1 MNQYH
6 TQFNT
11 TNSEN
16 LIPHDDKTL
25 LINKIQEQHQLI
37 LHKLLPEID
46 MHFAAVLENDD
57 TQHQDLIREAHQAFN
72 EFSEL
77 LTDHI
82 YLEDE
87 FVLPELSNND
97 PIILK
102 AILDFIEKHDD
113 FERILQDLLTQINDS
128 LHPLK
133 PLLSFRILL
142 LKMERLQ
149 VLLEEHNIIEEKLFE
164 SGN

>member
-6 TQFNT
+6 TQINIVS
-11 TNSEN
+11 SEN
-16 LIPHDDKTL
+16 LISADDKTL

-46 MHFAAVLENDD
+46 MHFVAVLENDAFK
-57 TQHQDLIREAHQAFN
+57 HHDLIQEAHQAFG

-77 LTDHI
+77 LADHI
-82 YLEDE
+82 YMEDE

-102 AILDFIEKHDD
+102 AIVEFIEKHDD
-113 FERILQDLLTQINDS
+113 FEHILQDLLTKIEHS
-128 LHPLK
+128 LLPLK
-133 PLLSFRILL
+133 PLLSFRMLC

-149 VLLEEHNIIEEKLFE
+149 SLLEEHNQIEDQLFA
-164 SGN
+164 GTC